1 VLVNA
6 EMALYMM
13 HDEFEQVYDER
24 FTTKY
29 GFFRAYVKQV
39 IYRYLDCGIL
49 QNGFAPFRSKRCFSA
64 KIRLPSLPVRG
75 GLYHPLPS
83 TSSAI
88 P

>member
-6 EMALYMM
+6 EMALHMM

-49 QNGFAPFRSKRCFSA
+49 HNGFAPFRSKRCFSA
-64 KIRLPSLPVRG
+64 KIRLPAIPVRDG
-75 GLYHPLPS
+75 QYHSVPS
-83 TSSAI
+83 TCSAI